1 MSAGAGEHI
10 RGTAIHGF
18 ALDFAIGR
26 DDDALIRFLAAVL
39 GFAIETNGAEL
50 GGGAGG
56 IAIVN
61 GVSGERGIDLKGES
75 KAAAVDGGFAE
86 LEAAGPLKVITTRF
100 GVGGE
105 NAREEEEAKLR
116 QWRDWHGCGLEGR
129 RLPGTL
135 PTFLRRLC
143 AT

>member
-1 MSAGAGEHI
+1 MGGRQLARLQAEAGGEQERHGIVSAGAGEHI
-10 RGTAIHGF
+10 RGTAVHGF

-26 DDDALIRFLAAVL
+26 DNDALIRFLAAVL
-39 GFAIETNGAEL
+39 GFAIKTNGAEL

-75 KAAAVDGGFAE
+75 KAAAVEGGFAE
-86 LEAAGPLKVITTRF
+86 L
-100 GVGGE
+100 GG
-105 NAREEEEAKLR
+105 R
-116 QWRDWHGCGLEGR
+116 W
-129 RLPGTL
+129 
-135 PTFLRRLC
+135 